1 MCMQLQIISL
11 KQMHHAEAK
20 VWTVFIGKVILSA
33 LQALCHQMKAGTSL
47 AAERPQRLGPH
58 AGKAC
63 CHACPARLL
72 HQLPAQHC

>member
-1 MCMQLQIISL
+1 ML
-11 KQMHHAEAK
+11 KQKSGPSLHESLFCQLCRH
-20 VWTVFIGKVILSA
+20 SA
-33 LQALCHQMKAGTSL
+33 ITLKAGTSL

-63 CHACPARLL
+63 PARLL